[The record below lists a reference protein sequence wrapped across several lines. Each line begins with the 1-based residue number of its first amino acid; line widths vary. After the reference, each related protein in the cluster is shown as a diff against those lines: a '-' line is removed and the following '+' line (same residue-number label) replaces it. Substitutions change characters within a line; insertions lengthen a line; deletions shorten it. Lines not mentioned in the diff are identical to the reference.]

1 MLNFQTDFITFFAT
15 PRVAAIL
22 SLLAAGSFIIMFKM
36 FLLTLSDRID
46 ELLHMM
52 TRESRL

>member
-15 PRVAAIL
+15 PRSAAIL
-22 SLLAAGSFIIMFKM
+22 SMLAAGSFIIMFKM

>member
-15 PRVAAIL
+15 SRLAAIL

-46 ELLHMM
+46 ELLPIM
-52 TRESRL
+52 T